1 MASSLCERKTENNA
15 AAAAGSHTLGS
26 WIWLSL
32 LSVDLF
38 AKHCQRLSEHDIYK
52 NSGNQSGPFV
62 HYRGGSLDKFN
73 FVFSWFIHQ
82 PAVKSCK
89 SQKQELVNY

>member
-1 MASSLCERKTENNA
+1 MASSLCERKTENKA

-38 AKHCQRLSEHDIYK
+38 AKSFAQKVSFSHDFDPKLKI
-52 NSGNQSGPFV
+52 
-62 HYRGGSLDKFN
+62 KF
-73 FVFSWFIHQ
+73 
-82 PAVKSCK
+82 
-89 SQKQELVNY
+89 

>member
-1 MASSLCERKTENNA
+1 MASSLCERKTENKA

-38 AKHCQRLSEHDIYK
+38 AKSFAQTTHMLYTLNLATSQDPLYIIEVDPLSNLILY
-52 NSGNQSGPFV
+52 SVSLFTSLQSNHESF
-62 HYRGGSLDKFN
+62 RNRS
-73 FVFSWFIHQ
+73 
-82 PAVKSCK
+82 
-89 SQKQELVNY
+89 